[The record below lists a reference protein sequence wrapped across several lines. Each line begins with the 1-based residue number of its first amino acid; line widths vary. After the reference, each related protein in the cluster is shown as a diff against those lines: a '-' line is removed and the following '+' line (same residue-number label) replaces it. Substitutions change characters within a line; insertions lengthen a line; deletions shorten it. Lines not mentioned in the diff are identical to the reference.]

1 MTLLVIVLKYNG
13 YNTSA
18 INTNLKYR
26 RSVAAQ
32 LAWLACPGSA
42 YLENALHHSNTARY
56 LLVLYINLM
65 LRGLILFYVNY
76 RFLILLSLMLIV
88 DILNPDNDSGDG
100 CVVVFWC
107 TVYSACC

>member
-1 MTLLVIVLKYNG
+1 MVIVLKYNG

-65 LRGLILFYVNY
+65 LRDLILRELPIIETFSFVHHVN
-76 RFLILLSLMLIV
+76 
-88 DILNPDNDSGDG
+88 
-100 CVVVFWC
+100 C
-107 TVYSACC
+107 